1 MTKSAY
7 IQWVCKAMQAASLL
21 VKVMDNTSI
30 NERPLLN
37 GIPQCIVLDFPSINS
52 QWCNKKNDGMDKI
65 ATD

>member
-1 MTKSAY
+1 
-7 IQWVCKAMQAASLL
+7 MQAASLL

-37 GIPQCIVLDFPSINS
+37 GIPQCIILDFPSINS